1 MKELRRFKLLALM
14 LAVITMFSACSGTNE
29 TALLED
35 DESKPYEI
43 EWYFI
48 GNLNQTDYA
57 TVENAINDYLKDKI
71 NATVKMNALD
81 WGTYDNRISMMLQSG
96 EKFDLCF
103 TTPWCANYDL
113 NAAKGGYV
121 ALNDL
126 MDKYAPKTKELLGED
141 FLKGSQID
149 GKNYALPANKEK
161 AHSWGFV
168 YREDLADKYNIDM
181 SSITCFE
188 DILPI
193 LEQIK
198 ELEPDITPL
207 YMGGGR
213 APISELDFQSVTA
226 MFGQFF
232 DSDDDKII
240 NLAETEEYKE
250 SLELAR
256 KIYLSGYV
264 AEDCALPTAKDYN
277 SLISS
282 GGIFMS
288 LEQLKPGKDDE
299 LNSTVK
305 VPGVK
310 YKQIETVAPRTSPGD
325 TTGSMMA
332 IPRNSEN
339 PARVM
344 KFLELLNTDPVLNNL
359 VMYGV
364 EGKHY
369 NKIDDD
375 VIEVIENGG
384 YTQAGCQWMFGNVF
398 ICYRTPDEDPEKN
411 EKLMAFNEESKPS
424 SLLGF
429 NFDSEP
435 VKTELAAINNVV
447 DEYSVPLETGSIDPE
462 ENLPKY
468 IEKLKLAGADTVL
481 AEIQKQYDEWKKA
494 Q

>member
-1 MKELRRFKLLALM
+1 MKEFKRLKLFAALLAVVM
-14 LAVITMFSACSGTNE
+14 LFSACSGTSK
-29 TALLED
+29 TASLED

-48 GNLNQTDYA
+48 GNLNQTDYV

-113 NAAKGGYV
+113 NAAKGGYL

-126 MDKYAPKTKELLGED
+126 MTEYAPKTKELLGED

-161 AHSWGFV
+161 AHAWGFV
-168 YREDLADKYNIDM
+168 YRKDLAEKHNIDM
-181 SSITCFE
+181 SNIKGFE
-188 DILPI
+188 DLLPA
-193 LEQIK
+193 LEKIK
-198 ELEPDITPL
+198 AAEPDITPL

-213 APISELDFQSVTA
+213 APKNELDFETVTA
-226 MFGQFF
+226 VFGTFF
-232 DSDDDKII
+232 GADDGQII
-240 NLAETEEYKE
+240 NFTETDEYKE
-250 SLELAR
+250 SLDLAR
-256 KIYLSGYV
+256 EMYLSGYV
-264 AEDCALPTAKDYN
+264 AEDCALPTSKDYN
-277 SLISS
+277 SLVST
-282 GGIFMS
+282 GGFFAS
-288 LEQLKPGKDDE
+288 LEELKPGKADE

-305 VPGVK
+305 VPGVE
-310 YKQIETVAPRTSPGD
+310 YVQIETIAPRTSTGD

-332 IPRNSEN
+332 IPRNSKN
-339 PARVM
+339 PIRVM

-364 EGKHY
+364 KGKHY
-369 NKIDDD
+369 TKISD
-375 VIEVIENGG
+375 EVIEINKNGG

-398 ICYRTPDEDPEKN
+398 LCYRTPEDAADKN
-411 EKLMAFNEESKPS
+411 EKLIAFNEQSEPSK
-424 SLLGF
+424 LLGF

-435 VKTELAAINNVV
+435 VKTELAAINNVI
-447 DEYSVPLETGSIDPE
+447 EEFAVPLETGSIDPK

-468 IEKLKLAGADTVL
+468 VEKLRLAGADTVL
-481 AEIQKQYDEWKKA
+481 AEIQKQYDEWKKSN
-494 Q
+494 

>member
-14 LAVITMFSACSGTNE
+14 LAVMLLFSACSGTQE
-29 TALLED
+29 TAVLED

-48 GNLNQTDYA
+48 GNLNQTDYE
-57 TVENAINDYLKDKI
+57 TVEKAINDYLKDKI

-113 NAAKGGYV
+113 NAAKGGYI

-126 MDKYAPKTKELLGED
+126 MDKFAPKTKELLGDE

-168 YREDLADKYNIDM
+168 YRKDLAEKHNIDM
-181 SSITCFE
+181 SGIKSFK
-188 DILPI
+188 DILPV

-198 ELEPDITPL
+198 KLEPDITPL

-213 APISELDFQSVTA
+213 APKNELDFQSVTA
-226 MFGQFF
+226 MFGTFF
-232 DSDDDKII
+232 GADDGKII
-240 NLAETEEYKE
+240 NFAETEEYKE

-256 KIYLSGYV
+256 EIYLNGYV

-277 SLISS
+277 TLIST
-282 GGIFMS
+282 GAVFMS
-288 LEQLKPGKDDE
+288 LEELKPGKADE

-305 VPGVK
+305 VDGVE
-310 YKQIETVAPRTSPGD
+310 YAQIETVAPRTSPGD

-369 NKIDDD
+369 TKIDDE
-375 VIEVIENGG
+375 VIEVNKNGG

-411 EKLMAFNEESKPS
+411 EKLQAFNEESEPS
-424 SLLGF
+424 KLLGF

-435 VKTELAAINNVV
+435 VKTELAAINNVI

-481 AEIQKQYDEWKKA
+481 AEIQKQYDEWKKN